1 MSMRY
6 LFPHDHIQIMSNT
19 DAFFNPC
26 RRLLE
31 CSDMLIQLQTTKHTV
46 SVWGKSLTATDF
58 GNDGLHIE
66 GEIATIEFDGGLQ

>member
-1 MSMRY
+1 MSPSHM
-6 LFPHDHIQIMSNT
+6 FPHDHIQLMGNT

-31 CSDMLIQLQTTKHTV
+31 CSDMLIQLRTTKHTV
-46 SVWGKSLTATDF
+46 SVWGRGLTATDF
-58 GNDGLHIE
+58 GIDGLHIE